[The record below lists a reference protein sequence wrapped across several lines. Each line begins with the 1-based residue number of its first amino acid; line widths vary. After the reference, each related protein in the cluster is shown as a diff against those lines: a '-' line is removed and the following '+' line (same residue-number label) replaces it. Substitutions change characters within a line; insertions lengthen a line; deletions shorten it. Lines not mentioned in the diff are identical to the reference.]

1 MHTVEGK
8 QQCTQLRANSTVQYL
23 LVDVGEVV
31 SGDLVGVLKLEEAV
45 AAVACEV

>member
-8 QQCTQLRANSTVQYL
+8 QQCTQLRANSTTYL

-31 SGDLVGVLKLEEAV
+31 GGDLVGVLKLEEAV